1 MAINVE
7 ALNNYVEEKR
17 LPLIAKSVLTG
28 KTVDLIQIETGVMQ
42 DTALNLISASVEF
55 GDGSACGFDETNGVT
70 LSQRLLKPTF
80 LKVNQVFC
88 NKSLLKKWASYEVK
102 LAAGR
107 ETLPF
112 EEKFMEEIAK
122 SIAEA
127 IERLIWQGDAENED
141 GNVEPDGFLK
151 ILGEDN
157 SGVVSVTWAEGTSAY
172 NKIKAVYNAM
182 PANIVDKEDAVI
194 FVGEDTYR
202 SYIQDLVAANLYHF
216 DPDYTNGEYRLPGT
230 SIRVIAVNGLNG
242 TDKIVGGR
250 LSNFFYGVGAEDD
263 ADTFDFFYSKENRD
277 FRLAVCFAMATQVAY
292 PNEIV
297 LGEEAEE
304 IVSGEED

>member
-1 MAINVE
+1 MAIDVT

-17 LPLIAKSVLTG
+17 LPLIAKSFLRG
-28 KTVDLIQIETGVMQ
+28 KTVELVQLETGVKQ
-42 DTALNLISASVEF
+42 DTALNLVSASVTF
-55 GDGSACGFDETNGVT
+55 GDGSDCGFDATNGVA

-88 NKSLLKKWASYEVK
+88 DKDLLKKWASYEVR

-112 EEKFMEEIAK
+112 EEKFMDEIAK
-122 SIAEA
+122 A
-127 IERLIWQGDAENED
+127 INEQIETLIWQGDSQNAGGD
-141 GNVEPDGFLK
+141 IEPDGYLT
-151 ILGEDN
+151 ILGAVG
-157 SGVVSVTWAEGTSAY
+157 SGVVSATWSNGTSAY
-172 NKIKAVYNAM
+172 NKIKAVYNKI
-182 PANIVDKEDAVI
+182 PANIIDKEDTVI

-216 DPDYTNGEYRLPGT
+216 DPDYRDGEYRLPGT

-242 TDKIVGGR
+242 TDKVVAGR

-263 ADTFDFFYSKENRD
+263 AQTFDFWYSKDDRIWK
-277 FRLAVCFAMATQVAY
+277 LAVEFAIAAQVAY

-297 LGEEAEE
+297 LGAEA
-304 IVSGEED
+304 